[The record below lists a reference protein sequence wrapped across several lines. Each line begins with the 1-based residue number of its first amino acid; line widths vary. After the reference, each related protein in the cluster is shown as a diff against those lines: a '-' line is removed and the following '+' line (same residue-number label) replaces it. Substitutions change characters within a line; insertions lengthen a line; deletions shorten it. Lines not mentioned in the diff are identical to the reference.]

1 MSFVRFSF
9 SLRCVGCIHLHAGIR
24 RCAGAWCHGV
34 DRVHD
39 VTSGEV
45 EVSETEVMVD
55 GRQLSFRDAVVRV
68 IVGYYGLFLFLFL
81 ASSPPTKY

>member
-1 MSFVRFSF
+1 M
-9 SLRCVGCIHLHAGIR
+9 GCIHLHAGIR

-45 EVSETEVMVD
+45 EVLETEVMVD
-55 GRQLSFRDAVVRV
+55 GRQLSRLC
-68 IVGYYGLFLFLFL
+68 G
-81 ASSPPTKY
+81 